1 MGNRRL
7 AVIDRNRCNPK
18 KCGLECVKYCPMVR
32 MGKDA
37 VRVEDGKLIVDEEL
51 CSGCGMCV
59 RKCPFRAISVVNLP
73 APVEGEEIHRYG
85 PNGFVLYRIP
95 VLRFGSVVGLVGQ
108 NGVGKSTALKILS
121 GELKPNLGRIYE
133 EISWDDVVDRF
144 RGSALGEYFKKLIE
158 KEIKVIRKPERI
170 DLLPKAVKGS
180 VKDLL
185 KRADERGVFDE
196 VVEFLELGKIL
207 SRNLSQLSGG
217 ELQLVAV
224 AAAYEKDRDVYI
236 FDEPSNYLDVCQ
248 RMKISKL
255 IRKLSGAEKAVLVVE
270 HDLAVMD
277 YISDYVHIIYGI
289 PAVYGVVSLP
299 HSSREGINILLDG
312 YLPDDN
318 VRFREEPLLF
328 SGRTMQR
335 KKKEVSKLVYYTK
348 LTKSFDGS
356 FTLTVEEGDVGEGE
370 VVVAVGPNGIGKTTL
385 VRMLA
390 GELRPDEG
398 DVFTAGLRISYK
410 EQELRRDY
418 DGSVRMFLKER
429 IPEALKSEYFNTEVM
444 RRLRIDSLMDKELRN
459 LSSGELQRVMIAV
472 CLGKEADFYVLD
484 EPSAFLDVEM
494 RMAAAKAIRRMMEG
508 EKKAAFVVEHD
519 LIMIE
524 WLADRIVLFQG
535 APGAEGHASKP
546 MNVRDGMNEFLKEVD
561 VTFRRDPETGRPR
574 VNKPGS
580 KLDELARKTGRYY
593 M

>member
-1 MGNRRL
+1 MGGRRL

-18 KCGLECVKYCPMVR
+18 KCGLECMKYCPMVR

-37 VRVEDGKLIVDEEL
+37 VKVEDGELIVDEEL

-59 RKCPFRAISVVNLP
+59 RKCPFKAISVVNLP

-85 PNGFVLYRIP
+85 PNGFTLYRIP
-95 VLRFGSVVGLVGQ
+95 ILRFGNVVGLVGQ

-121 GELKPNLGRIYE
+121 GELKPNLGRVYD
-133 EISWDDVVDRF
+133 EISWDEVVDRF
-144 RGSALGEYFKKLIE
+144 RGSALGEYFKRLVG
-158 KEIKVIRKPERI
+158 KEVRVIRKPERI
-170 DLLPKAVKGS
+170 DLLPKVIKGN
-180 VKDLL
+180 VRDLL
-185 KRADERGVFDE
+185 KHADEREVFDE
-196 VVEFLELGKIL
+196 VVESLKLEKIL
-207 SRNLSQLSGG
+207 SRDLSQLSGG

-224 AAAYEKDRDVYI
+224 AAAYERDRDVYI

-248 RMKISKL
+248 RMRVSKL
-255 IRKLSGAEKAVLVVE
+255 IRRLSRAERAILVVE

-277 YISDYVHIIYGI
+277 YISDYVHVIYGI

-299 HSSREGINILLDG
+299 HSSREGINILLEG

-328 SGRTMQR
+328 SGRTIQR
-335 KKKEVSKLVYYTK
+335 RKKEVSKLVYYTK
-348 LTKSFDGS
+348 LIKSFEGS
-356 FTLTVEEGDVGEGE
+356 FILTVEEGDVGEGE
-370 VVVAVGPNGIGKTTL
+370 VVVAAGPNGIGKTTL
-385 VRMLA
+385 VKMLT
-390 GELRPDEG
+390 GELVPDEG

-410 EQELRRDY
+410 KQELRRDY
-418 DGSVRMFLKER
+418 EGSVRMFLREK
-429 IPEALKSEYFNTEVM
+429 IPKALKSEYFNTEVM
-444 RRLRIDSLMDKELRN
+444 RRLRIDSLMDKELKS
-459 LSSGELQRVMIAV
+459 LSSGELQRVMITA

-494 RMAAAKAIRRMMEG
+494 RMAAAKAIRRIMEG

-524 WLADRIVLFQG
+524 WLADRIVLFRG
-535 APGAEGHASKP
+535 SPGVEGHAFRP
-546 MNVRDGMNEFLKEVD
+546 MNIRDGMNEFLKEVD
-561 VTFRRDPETGRPR
+561 ITFRRDPETGRPR